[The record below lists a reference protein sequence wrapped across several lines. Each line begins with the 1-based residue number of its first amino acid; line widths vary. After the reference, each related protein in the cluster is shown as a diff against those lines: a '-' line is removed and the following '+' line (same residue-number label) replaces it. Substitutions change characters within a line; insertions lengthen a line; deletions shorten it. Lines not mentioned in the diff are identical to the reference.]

1 MKKALTYTLAATLL
15 MASLTACGNQAD
27 DKQANS
33 SDVTIEYGE
42 VNSTKEN
49 EPTEVMS
56 TAEMYKIFEEVYANR
71 KSSKID
77 ESELSAIKSKADQLN
92 KLLPGDYEFQYIG
105 WRPVTDHSQV
115 DQYFDMKSETKTL
128 KVDVTIYD
136 DFSDDAP
143 QLGQFTKNTEV
154 TILGTGIPGTD
165 AEGWLSISS
174 GLTDS
179 PFFIKNGDLFEESA
193 EDAEDEEDELFKSVN
208 ETVYATENVN
218 IRESYSATSTKLGQ
232 LTKGQSVTR
241 IGIGQGEVSDWS
253 QVRLSDGTIAYINS
267 KYLSTTK
274 PAQSTPSQSKPSN
287 NTGTNKPAK
296 QEPAVQEPAGTGT
309 FHGYVPDRV
318 KDGDGGLVEMDPNTK
333 QLDPN
338 DESGWIG

>member
-15 MASLTACGNQAD
+15 MASLTACGNQVD

-42 VNSTKEN
+42 VNSAKEN

-77 ESELSAIKSKADQLN
+77 ESELSAIKSKAAEIN
-92 KLLPGDYEFQYIG
+92 KLLPGDYEFQYIA
-105 WRPVTDHSQV
+105 WRPVTDHSQL
-115 DQYFDMKSETKTL
+115 DQYFEMKSEKKTL

-154 TILGTGIPGTD
+154 TILGTGIHGTD

-179 PFFIKNGDLFEESA
+179 PFFIKNGDLFEEPANPEEPAKPEPAQA
-193 EDAEDEEDELFKSVN
+193 EVKKQDPVKP
-208 ETVYATENVN
+208 
-218 IRESYSATSTKLGQ
+218 Q
-232 LTKGQSVTR
+232 
-241 IGIGQGEVSDWS
+241 
-253 QVRLSDGTIAYINS
+253 
-267 KYLSTTK
+267 K
-274 PAQSTPSQSKPSN
+274 PAKQEPAQPKQE
-287 NTGTNKPAK
+287 PAK
-296 QEPAVQEPAGTGT
+296 QEPAVQEPAGTFVGE
-309 FHGYVPDRV
+309 PLDRV
-318 KDGDGGLVEMDPNTK
+318 KENPGRVIEPDPNIEQGP

-338 DESGWIG
+338 DLPDWISIG

>member
-1 MKKALTYTLAATLL
+1 

-33 SDVTIEYGE
+33 SDVTIEYSE
-42 VNSTKEN
+42 VNSAKEN

-77 ESELSAIKSKADQLN
+77 ESELSAIKSKAAEIN
-92 KLLPGDYEFQYIG
+92 KLLPGDYEFQYIA
-105 WRPVTDHSQV
+105 WRPVTDHSQL
-115 DQYFDMKSETKTL
+115 DQYFEMKSETKTL

-179 PFFIKNGDLFEESA
+179 PFFIKNGDLFEEPA
-193 EDAEDEEDELFKSVN
+193 KPEEP
-208 ETVYATENVN
+208 AQTEPAQQ
-218 IRESYSATSTKLGQ
+218 EPAKPQ
-232 LTKGQSVTR
+232 
-241 IGIGQGEVSDWS
+241 
-253 QVRLSDGTIAYINS
+253 
-267 KYLSTTK
+267 K
-274 PAQSTPSQSKPSN
+274 PAKVTEPA
-287 NTGTNKPAK
+287 KPAK
-296 QEPAVQEPAGTGT
+296 QEPAKPQKPAQPKQEETIQPNPEEGTQLFGE
-309 FHGYVPDRV
+309 PLERD
-318 KDGDGGLVEMDPNTK
+318 KDGGGLLRPDPNIEQGP

-338 DESGWIG
+338 DESGWIS

>member
-1 MKKALTYTLAATLL
+1 MKKALTYTLTATLL
-15 MASLTACGNQAD
+15 MALLTACGKQAD

-56 TAEMYKIFEEVYANR
+56 TDEMYKIFEEVYANR

-105 WRPVTDHSQV
+105 WRPVTDHSQL
-115 DQYFDMKSETKTL
+115 DQYFEMKSETKTL

-174 GLTDS
+174 GLKDS
-179 PFFIKNGDLFEESA
+179 PFFIKNGDLFEEPA
-193 EDAEDEEDELFKSVN
+193 NPEEPAKKE
-208 ETVYATENVN
+208 
-218 IRESYSATSTKLGQ
+218 
-232 LTKGQSVTR
+232 
-241 IGIGQGEVSDWS
+241 
-253 QVRLSDGTIAYINS
+253 
-267 KYLSTTK
+267 
-274 PAQSTPSQSKPSN
+274 PAQQDPVKPQ
-287 NTGTNKPAK
+287 KPAK
-296 QEPAVQEPAGTGT
+296 TQEPAKPKQEETIQPNPDVGTPLFGE
-309 FHGYVPDRV
+309 PLDRV
-318 KDGDGGLVEMDPNTK
+318 KDGEGGLLRPDPNIEQGP

-338 DESGWIG
+338 DESGWIS

>member
-33 SDVTIEYGE
+33 SDVTIEYSE
-42 VNSTKEN
+42 VNSAKEN

-92 KLLPGDYEFQYIG
+92 KLLPGDYEFQYIA

-115 DQYFDMKSETKTL
+115 DQYFEMKSETKTL

-179 PFFIKNGDLFEESA
+179 PFFIKNGDLFEEPA
-193 EDAEDEEDELFKSVN
+193 QQEPAKP
-208 ETVYATENVN
+208 
-218 IRESYSATSTKLGQ
+218 Q
-232 LTKGQSVTR
+232 
-241 IGIGQGEVSDWS
+241 
-253 QVRLSDGTIAYINS
+253 
-267 KYLSTTK
+267 K
-274 PAQSTPSQSKPSN
+274 PAKVTEPA
-287 NTGTNKPAK
+287 KPAK
-296 QEPAVQEPAGTGT
+296 QEPAKPKQEETIQPNPDEGVWS
-309 FHGYVPDRV
+309 VPEDQLPDWV
-318 KDGDGGLVEMDPNTK
+318 DKDDGGLLRPDPNIEQGP

-338 DESGWIG
+338 DESGWIS

>member
-1 MKKALTYTLAATLL
+1 MKKALTYTLTATLL
-15 MASLTACGNQAD
+15 MALLTACGKQAD

-92 KLLPGDYEFQYIG
+92 KLLPGDYEFQYIA

-174 GLTDS
+174 GLKDS
-179 PFFIKNGDLFEESA
+179 PFFIKNGDLFEEPEEVA
-193 EDAEDEEDELFKSVN
+193 EPAQQEP
-208 ETVYATENVN
+208 A
-218 IRESYSATSTKLGQ
+218 Q
-232 LTKGQSVTR
+232 P
-241 IGIGQGEVSDWS
+241 EVKKQDPVKP
-253 QVRLSDGTIAYINS
+253 Q
-267 KYLSTTK
+267 K
-274 PAQSTPSQSKPSN
+274 PAQ
-287 NTGTNKPAK
+287 
-296 QEPAVQEPAGTGT
+296 QEPAQPKQEETIQPNPDEGT
-309 FHGYVPDRV
+309 FVGEPLDRV
-318 KDGDGGLVEMDPNTK
+318 KNGDGGLVRPDPNTK

-338 DESGWIG
+338 DLPDWISIG

>member
-1 MKKALTYTLAATLL
+1 MKKPLTYTLTVALL
-15 MASLTACGNQAD
+15 LVSLTACGKQAD

-33 SDVTIEYGE
+33 SDVTIEYSE

-56 TAEMYKIFEEVYANR
+56 TDEMYKIFEEVYANR

-92 KLLPGDYEFQYIG
+92 KLLPGDYEFQYIA

-115 DQYFDMKSETKTL
+115 DQYFEMKSETKTL

-179 PFFIKNGDLFEESA
+179 PFFIKNGDLFEEPAKVA
-193 EDAEDEEDELFKSVN
+193 EPEQPEPAKPQKP
-208 ETVYATENVN
+208 T
-218 IRESYSATSTKLGQ
+218 Q
-232 LTKGQSVTR
+232 PQ
-241 IGIGQGEVSDWS
+241 
-253 QVRLSDGTIAYINS
+253 
-267 KYLSTTK
+267 K
-274 PAQSTPSQSKPSN
+274 PAQQDPVKPQ
-287 NTGTNKPAK
+287 KPAQPK
-296 QEPAVQEPAGTGT
+296 QEDIPMQPNPDEGVWSVPEDQI
-309 FHGYVPDRV
+309 PDRI
-318 KDGDGGLVEMDPNTK
+318 KNGNGGGLLRPDPNIEQGP

>member
-33 SDVTIEYGE
+33 SDVTIEYSE
-42 VNSTKEN
+42 VNSAKEN

-77 ESELSAIKSKADQLN
+77 ESELSAIKSKAAEIN

-105 WRPVTDHSQV
+105 WRPVTDHSQL
-115 DQYFDMKSETKTL
+115 DQYFEMKSETKTL

-179 PFFIKNGDLFEESA
+179 PFFIKNGDLFEEPA
-193 EDAEDEEDELFKSVN
+193 KPEEPAKKE
-208 ETVYATENVN
+208 
-218 IRESYSATSTKLGQ
+218 
-232 LTKGQSVTR
+232 
-241 IGIGQGEVSDWS
+241 
-253 QVRLSDGTIAYINS
+253 
-267 KYLSTTK
+267 
-274 PAQSTPSQSKPSN
+274 PAQQDPVKPQ
-287 NTGTNKPAK
+287 KPAK
-296 QEPAVQEPAGTGT
+296 TQEPAKPKQEETIQPNPDEGT
-309 FHGYVPDRV
+309 FVGEPLDRV
-318 KDGDGGLVEMDPNTK
+318 KDGDGGLVRPDPNIEQGP

-338 DESGWIG
+338 DESGWIS

>member
-1 MKKALTYTLAATLL
+1 MKKALTYTLTATLL
-15 MASLTACGNQAD
+15 MALLTACGKQAD

-42 VNSTKEN
+42 VNSTKD

-56 TAEMYKIFEEVYANR
+56 TDEMYKIFEEVYANR

-92 KLLPGDYEFQYIG
+92 KLLPGDYEFQYIA

-143 QLGQFTKNTEV
+143 QLGQFNKNTEV
-154 TILGTGIPGTD
+154 IILGTGIPGTD

-179 PFFIKNGDLFEESA
+179 PFFIKNGDLFEEPAKVA
-193 EDAEDEEDELFKSVN
+193 EPAQPEP
-208 ETVYATENVN
+208 A
-218 IRESYSATSTKLGQ
+218 Q
-232 LTKGQSVTR
+232 P
-241 IGIGQGEVSDWS
+241 EVKKQDPVKP
-253 QVRLSDGTIAYINS
+253 Q
-267 KYLSTTK
+267 K
-274 PAQSTPSQSKPSN
+274 PAQ
-287 NTGTNKPAK
+287 
-296 QEPAVQEPAGTGT
+296 QEPAQPKQEETIQPNPDEGT
-309 FHGYVPDRV
+309 FVGEPLDRV
-318 KDGDGGLVEMDPNTK
+318 KNGDGGLVRPDPNTK

-338 DESGWIG
+338 DLPDWISI

>member
-1 MKKALTYTLAATLL
+1 MKKALTYTLTATLL
-15 MASLTACGNQAD
+15 MASLTACGKQAD

-33 SDVTIEYGE
+33 SDVTVEYSE
-42 VNSTKEN
+42 INSTKEN

-56 TAEMYKIFEEVYANR
+56 TEELYQIFEEVYANR

-77 ESELSAIKSKADQLN
+77 ESELSAIKSKAAEIN
-92 KLLPGDYEFQYIG
+92 KLLPGDYEFQYIA
-105 WRPVTDHSQV
+105 WRPVTDHSQL
-115 DQYFDMKSETKTL
+115 DQYFEMKSETKTL

-179 PFFIKNGDLFEESA
+179 PFFIKNGDLFEEPA
-193 EDAEDEEDELFKSVN
+193 KPEEPAKKE
-208 ETVYATENVN
+208 
-218 IRESYSATSTKLGQ
+218 
-232 LTKGQSVTR
+232 
-241 IGIGQGEVSDWS
+241 
-253 QVRLSDGTIAYINS
+253 
-267 KYLSTTK
+267 
-274 PAQSTPSQSKPSN
+274 PAQQEPAQPQ
-287 NTGTNKPAK
+287 KPAK
-296 QEPAVQEPAGTGT
+296 VQEPAKPAQPKQEETIQPNPEVGTPLYGEWDRW
-309 FHGYVPDRV
+309 YPPDE
-318 KDGDGGLVEMDPNTK
+318 GGLVEIDPNTK

>member
-1 MKKALTYTLAATLL
+1 MKKALTYTLTATLL

-33 SDVTIEYGE
+33 SDVTIEYSE
-42 VNSTKEN
+42 INSAKEN

-56 TAEMYKIFEEVYANR
+56 TDEMYKIFEEVYANR

-77 ESELSAIKSKADQLN
+77 ESELSAIKSKAAEIN

-115 DQYFDMKSETKTL
+115 DQYFDLKSETKTL
-128 KVDVTIYD
+128 KVDVDIYD

-179 PFFIKNGDLFEESA
+179 PFFIKNGDLFEEPAKVA
-193 EDAEDEEDELFKSVN
+193 EPAQPEP
-208 ETVYATENVN
+208 
-218 IRESYSATSTKLGQ
+218 
-232 LTKGQSVTR
+232 
-241 IGIGQGEVSDWS
+241 
-253 QVRLSDGTIAYINS
+253 
-267 KYLSTTK
+267 TK
-274 PAQSTPSQSKPSN
+274 PQEPAQPQ
-287 NTGTNKPAK
+287 KPAK
-296 QEPAVQEPAGTGT
+296 VQEPAKPAKPKQEETIQPNPDVGTPMFGET
-309 FHGYVPDRV
+309 S
-318 KDGDGGLVEMDPNTK
+318 DGHSNRGGGFIEIDPNIEQGP
-333 QLDPN
+333 QLDPK
-338 DESGWIG
+338 DYHDWISIG

>member
-15 MASLTACGNQAD
+15 MALLTACGNQAD

-33 SDVTIEYGE
+33 SDVTIEYSE
-42 VNSTKEN
+42 INSAKEN

-77 ESELSAIKSKADQLN
+77 ESELSAIKSKAAEIN
-92 KLLPGDYEFQYIG
+92 KLLPGDYEFQYIA
-105 WRPVTDHSQV
+105 WRPVTDHSQL

-179 PFFIKNGDLFEESA
+179 PFFIKNGDLFEEPVKPEEPAKPQEPSQQEPAKPQKPA
-193 EDAEDEEDELFKSVN
+193 EVKEPA
-208 ETVYATENVN
+208 
-218 IRESYSATSTKLGQ
+218 
-232 LTKGQSVTR
+232 
-241 IGIGQGEVSDWS
+241 
-253 QVRLSDGTIAYINS
+253 
-267 KYLSTTK
+267 K
-274 PAQSTPSQSKPSN
+274 PAQP
-287 NTGTNKPAK
+287 K
-296 QEPAVQEPAGTGT
+296 QEETIQPNPDVGVWSVPEDQL
-309 FHGYVPDRV
+309 PDRI
-318 KDGDGGLVEMDPNTK
+318 KNGNGGGLIEMDPNTK

-338 DESGWIG
+338 DESGWIS

>member
-1 MKKALTYTLAATLL
+1 MAARYMKIKRIVIPFLTLL
-15 MASLTACGNQAD
+15 IMCSQLAGCSLLTSKETLEELNTNQ
-27 DKQANS
+27 
-33 SDVTIEYGE
+33 DVVLEYGE
-42 VNSTKEN
+42 VNSAKEN

-92 KLLPGDYEFQYIG
+92 KLLPGDYEFQYIA

-174 GLTDS
+174 GLKDS
-179 PFFIKNGDLFEESA
+179 PFFIKNGDLFEEPA
-193 EDAEDEEDELFKSVN
+193 KPEE
-208 ETVYATENVN
+208 
-218 IRESYSATSTKLGQ
+218 
-232 LTKGQSVTR
+232 
-241 IGIGQGEVSDWS
+241 
-253 QVRLSDGTIAYINS
+253 
-267 KYLSTTK
+267 
-274 PAQSTPSQSKPSN
+274 PAQQEPAQPEVKKQDPVKPQ
-287 NTGTNKPAK
+287 KPAK
-296 QEPAVQEPAGTGT
+296 TQEPAKPKQEETIQPNPDVGVWS
-309 FHGYVPDRV
+309 VPEDQLPDWV
-318 KDGDGGLVEMDPNTK
+318 DKDGGGLLRPDPNIEQGP

-338 DESGWIG
+338 DESGWIS

>member
-1 MKKALTYTLAATLL
+1 MKKALTYTLTATLL
-15 MASLTACGNQAD
+15 MALLTACGKQAD

-56 TAEMYKIFEEVYANR
+56 TDEMYKIFEEVYANR

-105 WRPVTDHSQV
+105 WRPVTDHSQL

-174 GLTDS
+174 GLKDS
-179 PFFIKNGDLFEESA
+179 PFFIKNGDLFEEP
-193 EDAEDEEDELFKSVN
+193 EDPDEPAQQEPAKP
-208 ETVYATENVN
+208 
-218 IRESYSATSTKLGQ
+218 Q
-232 LTKGQSVTR
+232 
-241 IGIGQGEVSDWS
+241 
-253 QVRLSDGTIAYINS
+253 
-267 KYLSTTK
+267 K
-274 PAQSTPSQSKPSN
+274 PAKVTEPA
-287 NTGTNKPAK
+287 KPAK
-296 QEPAVQEPAGTGT
+296 QEPAKPQKPAQPKQEETIHSQT
-309 FHGYVPDRV
+309 
-318 KDGDGGLVEMDPNTK
+318 LMLE
-333 QLDPN
+333 LSCL
-338 DESGWIG
+338 ESH